1 MLVQI
6 LDEYK
11 NRTEY
16 RLLKNF
22 YDCKAVKVNALQNG
36 VLVLPGILLNKMN
49 EQQLS
54 AINEWL
60 EDSRNQLILTP
71 AWLEMNLK
79 DIFNSSSVDIKISK
93 ADGRFDEVP
102 VGYKI
107 DTLVKNIVF
116 RQDGKCFGIHY
127 RKNTGVGLITV
138 VTLPLLDYKLIQ
150 FEDKFKILF
159 DSLLYVDKIKPEF
172 QIEDRGLMLDD
183 IHIYLIILSG
193 AQVDLSQQIS
203 AKLSKYFGVTVD
215 EKDAEEKY
223 RELMDNKYVT
233 HNGLTEKGLAIVK
246 ERKLKAFINAAKQR
260 GEKEDGWD

>member
-16 RLLKNF
+16 RLLRNF
-22 YDCKAVKVNALQNG
+22 YDCKSVTIDVLQTG

-49 EQQLS
+49 EQQLN
-54 AINEWL
+54 AVNVWL

-71 AWLEMNLK
+71 AWIEMDLK
-79 DIFNSSSVDIKISK
+79 DIFNSSIDIKIHK
-93 ADGRFDEVP
+93 AEVSFDEIP
-102 VGYKI
+102 VGYAI
-107 DTLVKNIVF
+107 DTLVKDIVF
-116 RQDGKCFGIHY
+116 QQDGKCFGIHY
-127 RKNTGVGLITV
+127 RKNTGAGLITV
-138 VTLPLLDYKLIQ
+138 VTLPLLDYKLIR

-159 DSLLYVDKIKPEF
+159 DSLFCVDNIKPEF
-172 QIEDRGLMLDD
+172 QVGDRDLMLDD

-215 EKDAEEKY
+215 EANAEQKY
-223 RELMDNKYVT
+223 GELINNKYVGD
-233 HNGLTEKGLAIVK
+233 NGLIDKGVAIVK
-246 ERKLKAFINAAKQR
+246 KRKLKAFINIVKQR